1 MPPLLQA
8 AFCKELRDNLGA
20 RLEKRG
26 QELEAL
32 SSQIA
37 ALVRTATAQVTALEK
52 VASDQ
57 VRQSKE
63 KSHSSIP
70 LPSFSFQLNSIL
82 FFLQQMYAGQ
92 ASIEKT
98 LAMTQAIRD
107 SQLRAIQNYHKQTF
121 LPLAATVATLLTDQ
135 ASALTAMGVQLI
147 TKVRQAGRQVY
158 RGVSGLQDL
167 RVEYDVRLGW
177 ERKEKKRFRK
187 GRARKPHQNPMS
199 RCPPLSSV
207 LHHTTPHHPQS
218 SYILQVE
225 MLQDVYLTYATR
237 QADTLKKVAQE
248 VEMFSAKH
256 SNLVT
261 RSGDHAN
268 HLHFTAENFVRVSN
282 KYSLEVS
289 AP

>member
-147 TKVRQAGRQVY
+147 TKVRQAGRC

-177 ERKEKKRFRK
+177 ERKEKKGL
-187 GRARKPHQNPMS
+187 GREGQENPIKIP
-199 RCPPLSSV
+199 CLDVPLSLLFYTT
-207 LHHTTPHHPQS
+207 LHHTIHKVHI
-218 SYILQVE
+218 SY
-225 MLQDVYLTYATR
+225 R
-237 QADTLKKVAQE
+237 WRCFK
-248 VEMFSAKH
+248 MF
-256 SNLVT
+256 T
-261 RSGDHAN
+261 
-268 HLHFTAENFVRVSN
+268 
-282 KYSLEVS
+282 
-289 AP
+289 